1 MFWLFSLSVMFIC
14 TSCSQSDDTKLILK
28 NAVARCQSIE
38 KGRYDMTRS
47 MKYMDDNDTTVS
59 HHACHFRKVKNDGIF
74 GFYFNDQESNSHNG
88 LTYCNQQ
95 IYFGDSLITCYGY
108 DSTGTIYDCGKWSD
122 DINRFKHNF
131 DFFTLFTDKNCSP
144 LMKENASTKLLYDF
158 ESSETTFHG
167 DSCYLVKINEIID
180 NSKEND
186 EDYYKSIRHEMNF
199 WILKDGF
206 LPVQYSVAF
215 DIVEQNDTLYQYELF
230 TLNDY
235 SFGNFD
241 ENLLSMKA
249 VPENVT
255 LKDYEPYV
263 APELLSED
271 TLAPFWA
278 LPDLNGD
285 TISLADL
292 KGKVVLIDFFYKS
305 CGYCCMAFPQL
316 ENLYDKYKDKD
327 FVMFG
332 IDPMDDPEKDQMADF
347 LAKRNVT
354 YPVLFSDR
362 DLPEEYNVTAY
373 PTLYLIGKDG
383 TILHNHVGYSE
394 TLEEEIGAWI
404 EEALQK

>member
-1 MFWLFSLSVMFIC
+1 MFWLFSLSAMFIC

-28 NAVARCQSIE
+28 KAFARCQSIE
-38 KGRYDMTRS
+38 KGYYDMTYFK
-47 MKYMDDNDTTVS
+47 KYMDENDTVVS
-59 HHACHFRKVKNDGIF
+59 NHVCHFMKVKKDDIF
-74 GFYFNDQESNSHNG
+74 GFYFNDQDSNSFNES
-88 LTYCNQQ
+88 TYFHKQ
-95 IYFGDSLITCYGY
+95 IYFGDSLLTYFDY
-108 DSTGTIYDCGKWSD
+108 DSAWVIYDCGKWSD
-122 DINRFKHNF
+122 DIKRFKHNF
-131 DFFTLFTDKNCSP
+131 DFFTLFTNKSCFP
-144 LMKENASTKLLYDF
+144 LVMENSLTKLLYDF
-158 ESSETTFHG
+158 ESSETTLHG
-167 DSCYLVKINEIID
+167 DSCYLVTINEKIND
-180 NSKEND
+180 DKEDDD
-186 EDYYKSIRHEMNF
+186 EYFKGIRHEMKF

-206 LPVQYSVAF
+206 LPIQYSVAF
-215 DIVEQNDTLYQYELF
+215 DVVEQNDTLYQYELF

-235 SFGNFD
+235 SFGDFD

-255 LKDYEPYV
+255 IKDYEPYV

-271 TLAPFWA
+271 TLAPLWA

-292 KGKVVLIDFFYKS
+292 KGKVVLIDFFYKG
-305 CGYCCMAFPQL
+305 CGACCKALPQL
-316 ENLYDKYKDKD
+316 ESLYEKYKDKD
-327 FVMFG
+327 FAMFG
-332 IDPMDDPEKDQMADF
+332 IDPADDPVKGQMADF

-383 TILHNHVGYSE
+383 TILHSHVGYSE

-404 EEALQK
+404 EEAL